1 MRASI
6 SAIVALGALLLA
18 AEPAV
23 AAGKLEVSLK
33 DDKGVTINGKVTA
46 RKGEEVESCTTAAG
60 SCTLTGLAAGVWKV
74 SAKTAG
80 DAKSNSKSVTVKN
93 DHTASTTLIVQ
104 KKTQLILSAEK
115 KETKVVR
122 SLGGA
127 VKMKTAKMEAAKDL
141 GSGSKL
147 KASGTTKDE
156 HGVTINGKITVE
168 KDGKVVG
175 RSETAAGKYEVYD
188 LPSGSYTFCFESN
201 GGKKKTRSVVIKK
214 TAKVTV
220 NFQL

>member
-1 MRASI
+1 MRSI
-6 SAIVALGALLLA
+6 SAAVAVGALLLA
-18 AEPAV
+18 SGPAV
-23 AAGKLEVSLK
+23 AAGGKLEVSLK

-46 RKGEEVESCTTAAG
+46 RKGEAVESCTTAAG

-74 SAKTAG
+74 SAKTTGGAESG
-80 DAKSNSKSVTVKN
+80 SKSVTVKN
-93 DHTASTTLIVQ
+93 DHTSSTSLVL
-104 KKTQLILSAEK
+104 KKSKLILLAEQK
-115 KETKVVR
+115 GTKVVR

-127 VKMKTAKMEAAKDL
+127 VELQTAKLDAVEDL

-156 HGVTINGKITVE
+156 HGVTINGKVTVE
-168 KDGKVVG
+168 KDGEVVG

-188 LPSGSYTFCFESN
+188 LSPGTYTFCFESN
-201 GGKKKTRSVVIKK
+201 GGKKKTRSVVIKNSI
-214 TAKVTV
+214 KVTV

>member
-6 SAIVALGALLLA
+6 SAAVAVGALLLSAGPA
-18 AEPAV
+18 A
-23 AAGKLEVSLK
+23 AAGGKLEVSLK
-33 DDKGVTINGKVTA
+33 DGKGVTINGKVTA
-46 RKGEEVESCTTAAG
+46 RKGEAVESCTTSAG
-60 SCTLTGLAAGVWKV
+60 SCTLIGLAAGVWKV

-80 DAKSNSKSVTVKN
+80 DAKSDSKSVTVKN
-93 DHTASTTLIVQ
+93 DHTSSTVLMV
-104 KKTQLILSAEK
+104 KKNDLLLSAEK
-115 KETKVVR
+115 KGIKVVR

-127 VKMKTAKMEAAKDL
+127 VELKTAKLDAVENL
-141 GSGSKL
+141 GSGGEL

-156 HGVTINGKITVE
+156 HGVTINGKITVK
-168 KDGKVVG
+168 KDGEVVG

-188 LPSGSYTFCFESN
+188 LPPGSYTFCFESN

-214 TAKVTV
+214 STKATV